1 MHVLITGTTN
11 GIGKSI
17 VKNLLVK
24 KYSVIGI
31 DKRKHNFFNNKN
43 FVSIKLDILDQ
54 NSVYK
59 FIKKL
64 KKNNNVPKYFILS
77 AGVNIYDNDENFRLE
92 NFKKCFDINFY
103 GVMNF
108 VQAIEKLKLK
118 NKKILSVSSV
128 SNIIPNP
135 KALGYFSSKI
145 LLSKNFNLLNSSRD
159 NYYKTIILG
168 PVKTKIS
175 RKLKK
180 PSGLAGMIYKTIQ
193 ISAEKAAIEIVNFM
207 TTSKKKLYLTYFAIF
222 IYYLIKFI
230 LIFVP
235 SLYIENKKKV

>member
-118 NKKILSVSSV
+118 I
-128 SNIIPNP
+128 
-135 KALGYFSSKI
+135 
-145 LLSKNFNLLNSSRD
+145 KNFVCFFS
-159 NYYKTIILG
+159 
-168 PVKTKIS
+168 
-175 RKLKK
+175 
-180 PSGLAGMIYKTIQ
+180 
-193 ISAEKAAIEIVNFM
+193 F
-207 TTSKKKLYLTYFAIF
+207 
-222 IYYLIKFI
+222 
-230 LIFVP
+230 
-235 SLYIENKKKV
+235 